1 MAVYLDQMDVLILPS
16 VAEVAPLVILEA
28 ATRHIPVIASD
39 YLAMKDMIEPN
50 INGLLFENGN

>member
-1 MAVYLDQMDVLILPS
+1 MDVLILPS